1 MKKLKLFSII
11 SFAAFILCVLSLA
24 FYSNKSNAD
33 VVELP
38 IFLAIP
44 TLISLIC
51 VAVSAVISLI
61 FAVRD
66 VLKITKPFALIK
78 RLLIQSVIM
87 FFGLWGIS
95 ALFFNDESWQDC
107 ILLAIIFPPVLLV
120 ADFLW
125 STKKK

>member
-11 SFAAFILCVLSLA
+11 SFAAFILCVLALA
-24 FYSNKSNAD
+24 FYSNKSNAE
-33 VVELP
+33 VVEIP

-51 VAVSAVISLI
+51 VAVSAVIALI

-66 VLKITKPFALIK
+66 ELKITKPFALIK
-78 RLLIQSVIM
+78 RLLIQSVVI
-87 FFGLWGIS
+87 FFSFWGIS
-95 ALFFNDESWQDC
+95 ALFFNDKSWQDC
-107 ILLAIIFPPVLLV
+107 ISLAIIFPPVFLV